1 MEAKAATQPLNQYA
15 VHLYTQVR
23 VKVVGVMA
31 STMSAAME
39 IAENA
44 VNLHDLLDNKHL
56 EVSTYALDNGMQVTD
71 VEWAEGPTDF
81 YLVDPINASG
91 QIDYDNSRWHG
102 PDGIEMIDGKTTVE
116 LKAARADQAAQFMQ
130 ELLDSVETLT
140 GVAEQY
146 GVRTLADL
154 THLHSAILNGR
165 FVDHYPQE
173 SQLLQIVNGLPSA
186 DHWKKAIKVAQ

>member
-81 YLVDPINASG
+81 YLVDSINASG
-91 QIDYDNSRWHG
+91 QPCCGSS
-102 PDGIEMIDGKTTVE
+102 KV
-116 LKAARADQAAQFMQ
+116 L
-130 ELLDSVETLT
+130 SVK
-140 GVAEQY
+140 
-146 GVRTLADL
+146 
-154 THLHSAILNGR
+154 SK
-165 FVDHYPQE
+165 P
-173 SQLLQIVNGLPSA
+173 
-186 DHWKKAIKVAQ
+186 